1 MSYRVLFHV
10 GPCFPGTPHMN
21 QNPFRRW
28 TIMIAQPQP
37 LIEVFAEIP
46 DFRRPRGKRHPWP
59 AILSLACCA
68 MLCGYRSYSA
78 IAEWERNDGSRIA
91 QALGLTHN
99 TPCAATLHTVFR
111 HVDRDALEAKLG
123 AWAEGVVVSTPAA
136 PSAGEAAVALDGK
149 TLRGSS
155 KQGAPGGHLL
165 SALSHHLGLTLA
177 QQAVDDKTNEIT
189 QVETVLR
196 QLVLPGRVLTMDALL
211 TQRHVAQTIV
221 DAGGDYVMIV
231 KNNQPQLRADIEL
244 VFTLPPAGDRQES
257 TRTVDIGHGRIEQR
271 HLTTSEALVGD
282 SDWPGL
288 AQVFELGRHVITQK
302 TGKERVE
309 VVYGVASLT
318 PKRATPERLLELV
331 RGHWHIENKS
341 HWVRDVTF
349 DEDRSQ
355 IRCGNIPQVMA
366 ALRNTAVG
374 LLRWAGHTNIAAACR
389 RLAAQPAQALA
400 LIGVELEN

>member
-28 TIMIAQPQP
+28 TSMIAQSRP

-46 DFRRPRGKRHPWP
+46 DFRRQRGKRHPLP

-78 IAEWERNDGSRIA
+78 IAEWGRNYGGRIV
-91 QALGLTHN
+91 QALGFTHN
-99 TPCAATLHTVFR
+99 TPCAAPLHTVCR
-111 HVDRDALEAKLG
+111 HVDRDVLEAKLG
-123 AWAEGVVVSTPAA
+123 AWAEGGVVSTPAA

-155 KQGAPGGHLL
+155 KQGAPGVHLL
-165 SALSHHLGLTLA
+165 SALSHPLGLTLA
-177 QQAVDDKTNEIT
+177 QQAVDEKTNEIT

-221 DAGGDYVMIV
+221 EAGGDYVMIV

-271 HLTTSEALVGD
+271 NITTSEALVGY

-302 TGKERVE
+302 TGQERVE
-309 VVYGVASLT
+309 VVYGVTSLT

-374 LLRWAGHTNIAAACR
+374 LLRWAGQTNIAAACR

>member
-10 GPCFPGTPHMN
+10 GSCFPGTPHMN
-21 QNPFRRW
+21 QNPCRRW

-46 DFRRPRGKRHPWP
+46 DFRRQRGKRHPLP

-78 IAEWERNDGSRIA
+78 IAEWGRNYGGRIA
-91 QALGLTHN
+91 QALGFTHN

-111 HVDRDALEAKLG
+111 HVDRDALEVKLG
-123 AWAEGVVVSTPAA
+123 AWAEGGVSPPAA

-231 KNNQPQLRADIEL
+231 KNNQAQLRADIEL
-244 VFTLPPAGDRQES
+244 VFTLPPVGDRQES

-271 HLTTSEALVGD
+271 NITTSEALVGY

-302 TGKERVE
+302 TGTERAE
-309 VVYGVASLT
+309 VVYGVTSLR
-318 PKRATPERLLELV
+318 PERATPARVLDRV
-331 RGHWHIENKS
+331 RGHWQIENKS

-355 IRCGNIPQVMA
+355 VRCGNIPHVMA
-366 ALRNTAVG
+366 ALRNTTIG

-400 LIGVELEN
+400 LIGIALEN